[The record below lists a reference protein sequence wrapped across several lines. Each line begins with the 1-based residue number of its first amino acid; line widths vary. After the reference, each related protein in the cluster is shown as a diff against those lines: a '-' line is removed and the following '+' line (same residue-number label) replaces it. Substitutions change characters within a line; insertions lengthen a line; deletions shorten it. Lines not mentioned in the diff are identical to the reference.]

1 VAGVIV
7 ADASVIIAAANPA
20 EVHHERARA
29 ILREAG
35 EAGVVLHSLTMA
47 EVLVGPARSGAQDV
61 AHAAFA
67 AAGIRSSSATDPPP
81 TALALVRASA
91 ALKMPD
97 ACVLATAEHL
107 AVPLATFDE
116 RLVRAAAAR
125 GVTVVDSAG

>member
-81 TALALVRASA
+81 TAQ
-91 ALKMPD
+91 